1 MPLFESL
8 EIRVSGRDNTMP
20 MPYVHFLMAGFLFV
34 VESTDFVKTLGWTD
48 IPNVVLDVQ
57 MFLRSQQM
65 AGLYNRKTTGDL
77 CAVAAGGKENTW
89 YEGKYQGYF
98 ASH

>member
-1 MPLFESL
+1 
-8 EIRVSGRDNTMP
+8 
-20 MPYVHFLMAGFLFV
+20 
-34 VESTDFVKTLGWTD
+34 
-48 IPNVVLDVQ
+48 

-98 ASH
+98 ASHQSSVFKHNNLILTYFLKVQLMIPLVTQNKNRGFYLFGLFVVFI